1 MSTSSR
7 SYKGHYYN
15 AEDERITDELRRAE
29 SARQVRQAGI
39 DSRRGLHGADAQII
53 ALCDWVKIL
62 VGEGKIDAA
71 RRLRTAIRRMNAQ
84 LDAADERASR
94 KAPR

>member
-39 DSRRGLHGADAQII
+39 DSRRGAHGPEAHIV
-53 ALCDWVKIL
+53 ALCAWVKL
-62 VGEGKIDAA
+62 LGSEGKIDAA
-71 RRLRTAIRRMNAQ
+71 RRLGAAIHRMNAR
-84 LDAADERASR
+84 LDAAE
-94 KAPR
+94 